1 VVLFAAIL
9 VADCAAGRAF
19 KSGQDNLQAGNWDAA
34 VSYFRKAVQSDPSKP
49 EYKIALERA
58 MVAASRDHLERA
70 KAFEGRGQLNA
81 ALGEYRQASEYDAS
95 NQQAAQKI
103 RELEQQIR
111 DQIEASRPRP
121 RITQLQEAIN
131 QAAAKPLLNPASRI
145 PLSMK
150 FVNSSLR
157 DILNFIGSSTGI
169 NVTYDREFTDRPYTV
184 TLDGVTLEQA
194 LDEIMLANDLF
205 YKVLNPK
212 TIFVAN
218 DTPQN
223 RAKFEDQVIR
233 TFYISHSDATDL
245 AQLLQSVIRV
255 PQMAVQPQLA
265 ANKTANT
272 ITVRATKPV
281 VEIIQ
286 KMIEANDKPQAEIVV
301 DVEILEVNRTRAKQY
316 GLNLSDYS
324 IGGIFSPE
332 TAPTASTPSDNANG
346 GGGGS
351 TLNVPP
357 FNLNTVTRGIN
368 TADFYL
374 TVPTAVVRFL
384 ETDSRTR
391 LIAKPELR
399 GSEGTKLT
407 LNLGD
412 EIPVPTTSFT
422 PIATGG
428 VSVNPLTS
436 FQYKPVGVNLEITP
450 RVTFDGDI
458 IMDLTVESSTLGQN
472 VNVAGE
478 SLPSFGSRKVT
489 TRLRLRDG
497 ESDLLAG
504 LLRQDERKSLS
515 GFPGAIHLPIL
526 KQLFSNNDNNIS
538 QTDIVMLL
546 TPHIVRTHELTK
558 ADLEPL
564 YIGSQG
570 SFGLTGPAPTIAGM
584 GGEAA
589 PEVPA
594 APPAGGATPQPGAQT
609 PPQPG
614 TPPAQP
620 GTNPP
625 PTQPGA
631 NPPPAGTTP
640 PGTTGQQPVEPQPGP
655 PPGPPSGEAVGSA
668 QILVTPPGT
677 QFSVGGG
684 PYTVPISIDSAL
696 RTSTVSLTVTYNP
709 AVLKVRTVQEG
720 SFMRQG
726 GAQVTF
732 AQHVDAAAGRIDITL
747 TRGSDE
753 TGASGSGLLAAILFD
768 AVAPGTATLTPSGVA
783 TGPGG
788 VPMTLRLA
796 PVTVTV
802 K

>member
-1 VVLFAAIL
+1 MRRRVLKLATVLLAGIL
-9 VADCAAGRAF
+9 AADCAAGRAF
-19 KSGQDNLQAGNWDAA
+19 KSGEDSLNAGNWDAA
-34 VSYFRKAVQSDPSKP
+34 VSYFRKAVQSDPSRP

-58 MVAASRDHLERA
+58 MLAASREHLTRA
-70 KAFEGRGQLNA
+70 RAFEEKGQLDA
-81 ALGEYRQASEYDAS
+81 ALGEYRQASEYDAT
-95 NQQAAQKI
+95 NQQAAAKI
-103 RELEQQIR
+103 QELEQNIR
-111 DQIEASRPRP
+111 DRIEASRPKP
-121 RITQLQEAIN
+121 RIEQLQQQIAEQN
-131 QAAAKPLLNPASRI
+131 AKPLLNPASRL
-145 PLSMK
+145 PLNMK
-150 FVNSSLR
+150 YVNASVR

-169 NVTYDREFTDRPYTV
+169 NVTYDRDFTDRPYTV

-194 LDEIMLANDLF
+194 LDEIMLANGLF

-212 TIFVAN
+212 TIFIAN

-223 RAKFEDQVIR
+223 RAKFEDQVVR
-233 TFYISHSDATDL
+233 TFYVSHADATDL
-245 AQLLQSVIRV
+245 AQLLNGVIRI
-255 PQMAVQPQLA
+255 PQIAIQPTIV
-265 ANKTANT
+265 ANKTGNT
-272 ITVRATKPV
+272 ITVRATKPIV
-281 VEIIQ
+281 DIVQKII
-286 KMIEANDKPQAEIVV
+286 ANNDKPAAEVV
-301 DVEILEVNRTRAKQY
+301 IDVEILEVNRSRAKQF

-332 TAPTASTPSDNANG
+332 TNPSTTTSGTGTAG
-346 GGGGS
+346 GTATTSS

-357 FNLNTVTRGIN
+357 FNLNTVSRGVN

-384 ETDSRTR
+384 ESDSQTR

-399 GSEGTKLT
+399 GSEGAKLT

-436 FQYKPVGVNLEITP
+436 FQYKPVGVNMEITP

-458 IMDLTVESSTLGQN
+458 VMDLTVESSTLGQP
-472 VNVAGE
+472 VSVAGE

-504 LLRQDERKSLS
+504 LLRQDETKSIS
-515 GFPGAIHLPIL
+515 GFPGAVHLPLL
-526 KQLFSNNDNNIS
+526 KQLFSSNNNNVS

-546 TPHIVRTHELTK
+546 TPHIVRTHELTRQ
-558 ADLEPL
+558 DLEPI

-570 SFGLTGPAPTIAGM
+570 NFGLTGPAPTIAGL
-584 GGEAA
+584 GEQGQAA
-589 PEVPA
+589 PAPGA
-594 APPAGGATPQPGAQT
+594 AAAQPGAAQPQPGA
-609 PPQPG
+609 
-614 TPPAQP
+614 
-620 GTNPP
+620 
-625 PTQPGA
+625 
-631 NPPPAGTTP
+631 TP
-640 PGTTGQQPVEPQPGP
+640 PGTTAPGGATPPANPANQNPANQQVEPKPGP
-655 PPGPPSGEAVGSA
+655 PPGPPTGETVGTA
-668 QILVTPPGT
+668 QVAITPPGT
-677 QFSVGGG
+677 QFTVGGG
-684 PYTVPISIDSAL
+684 PYTVPISVTSAI
-696 RTSTVSLTVTYNP
+696 RMSTVSLTLTYNP

-726 GAQVTF
+726 GIDVSF
-732 AQHVDAAAGRIDITL
+732 VQHVDAAAGRIDITL
-747 TRGSDE
+747 TRGSDM
-753 TGASGSGLLAAILFD
+753 TGASGSGLLAAVLFD
-768 AVAPGTATLTPSGVA
+768 PVAPGTSTITPSGVA

-788 VPMTLRLA
+788 VAMNLQLA

>member
-1 VVLFAAIL
+1 VSKLGVGKLAMVLLVAVL

-19 KSGQDNLQAGNWDAA
+19 KSGQDSLSAGNWDAA

-58 MVAASRDHLERA
+58 MLAASRDHLERA
-70 KAFEGRGQLNA
+70 KAFEDKGQLNA
-81 ALGEYRQASEYDAS
+81 ALGEYRQASEYDAG
-95 NQQAAQKI
+95 NQQAATKV
-103 RELEQQIR
+103 RELEQKIR
-111 DQIEASRPRP
+111 DQIEAARPKP

-233 TFYISHSDATDL
+233 TFYISHADATDL

-286 KMIEANDKPQAEIVV
+286 KMIEANDKPAAEVVV

-332 TAPTASTPSDNANG
+332 TAPTSSTPSDATG

-351 TLNVPP
+351 TINVPP

-384 ETDSRTR
+384 ESDSQTR

-504 LLRQDERKSLS
+504 LLRTDERKSLS

-584 GGEAA
+584 GGEGEQA
-589 PEVPA
+589 PA
-594 APPAGGATPQPGAQT
+594 AGAAPQPGTPT

-614 TPPAQP
+614 VPAP
-620 GTNPP
+620 G
-625 PTQPGA
+625 QPGA
-631 NPPPAGTTP
+631 ATPPPSAGTTP
-640 PGTTGQQPVEPQPGP
+640 PGTTAGQQPVEPQPNP
-655 PPGPPSGEAVGSA
+655 PPGPPSGETIGSA
-668 QILVTPPGT
+668 QILITPPGT
-677 QFSVGGG
+677 QFTVGGG
-684 PYTVPISIDSAL
+684 PYTVPISIDSAM
-696 RTSTVSLTVTYNP
+696 RTSTVSLTLTYNP

-726 GAQVTF
+726 GANVTF

-753 TGASGSGLLAAILFD
+753 TGASGSGLLAAVLFD
-768 AVAPGTATLTPSGVA
+768 PVAPGTSTLTPSGVA